1 MEEIEKIRHYVISVL
16 DKPGA
21 HGLDHTLRVTRIC
34 RIIGEKEGA
43 EMNILIP
50 AALLHDIARPLE
62 EKNGIPHEI
71 EGARIAQ
78 ELLLSLGY
86 PDEIIAP
93 VTHAIQSHRYRSQKK
108 PVTLEA
114 KILSDSDKLDAMGAI
129 GIARTFMTAGERS
142 GDFQDAIDHIHEKI
156 LNLQG
161 LMYTDSA
168 RDLAEIRHAYIQDFI
183 RTFMAEMETGF

>member
-1 MEEIEKIRHYVISVL
+1 
-16 DKPGA
+16 
-21 HGLDHTLRVTRIC
+21 
-34 RIIGEKEGA
+34 
-43 EMNILIP
+43 
-50 AALLHDIARPLE
+50 
-62 EKNGIPHEI
+62 
-71 EGARIAQ
+71 
-78 ELLLSLGY
+78 
-86 PDEIIAP
+86 
-93 VTHAIQSHRYRSQKK
+93 
-108 PVTLEA
+108 
-114 KILSDSDKLDAMGAI
+114 MGAI